1 MYQGKFCKQP
11 SAAPAPKEPEAPK
24 EKKRL
29 FRKPRVGTVLFY
41 LFYVALVVAF
51 FVGVNKLLEPLEDW
65 LVRYE
70 ASQPEQKC
78 QEVFDDL
85 FSSPDWGKLYEL
97 AGIEDTVYEGKDA
110 FVTYMQAKSAGKK
123 ITYIETSAG
132 LSGDHKYI
140 VKLDDEKI
148 GTFTLTGGAESQ
160 TEIPVWEFGAL
171 ELFFTRRVSVTV
183 SKVPGQTVYI
193 NGVALD
199 DSFTIRTVSTVA
211 ESYLPEDLDGYHM
224 EQQFLTGLLVP
235 PTVTVTDA
243 NGVSVPVVY
252 NEESQEY
259 SVVLPAMEMSDD
271 EKAYVEN
278 TLVTYAKYMI
288 KAASLAQ
295 FKKCCVPNSALYYD
309 ISKIERWMQSYQS
322 YQISPVDFSD
332 YYRYSDTLFS
342 VRAAMTNSV
351 TRNDGTVKDYE
362 MDYTLFFT
370 LDSNG
375 KWLLSNMTQV
385 DISEEKEQVLLTF
398 MDGDTKV
405 DSFFV
410 DANSYSLTLPEV
422 VIPEGHTFSGWVKQE
437 DDGNGKI
444 TLTIVFAPDETN
456 TVTLPGSGLEPMT
469 LYTLFE
475 KEKA

>member
-1 MYQGKFCKQP
+1 
-11 SAAPAPKEPEAPK
+11 
-24 EKKRL
+24 
-29 FRKPRVGTVLFY
+29 
-41 LFYVALVVAF
+41 
-51 FVGVNKLLEPLEDW
+51 
-65 LVRYE
+65 
-70 ASQPEQKC
+70 
-78 QEVFDDL
+78 
-85 FSSPDWGKLYEL
+85 
-97 AGIEDTVYEGKDA
+97 
-110 FVTYMQAKSAGKK
+110 
-123 ITYIETSAG
+123 
-132 LSGDHKYI
+132 
-140 VKLDDEKI
+140 
-148 GTFTLTGGAESQ
+148 
-160 TEIPVWEFGAL
+160 
-171 ELFFTRRVSVTV
+171 
-183 SKVPGQTVYI
+183 
-193 NGVALD
+193 
-199 DSFTIRTVSTVA
+199 
-211 ESYLPEDLDGYHM
+211 
-224 EQQFLTGLLVP
+224 
-235 PTVTVTDA
+235 
-243 NGVSVPVVY
+243 
-252 NEESQEY
+252 
-259 SVVLPAMEMSDD
+259 
-271 EKAYVEN
+271 
-278 TLVTYAKYMI
+278 
-288 KAASLAQ
+288 
-295 FKKCCVPNSALYYD
+295 
-309 ISKIERWMQSYQS
+309 MQSYQS

-385 DISEEKEQVLLTF
+385 DISKEKEQVLLTF

-437 DDGNGKI
+437 DDGSGKI